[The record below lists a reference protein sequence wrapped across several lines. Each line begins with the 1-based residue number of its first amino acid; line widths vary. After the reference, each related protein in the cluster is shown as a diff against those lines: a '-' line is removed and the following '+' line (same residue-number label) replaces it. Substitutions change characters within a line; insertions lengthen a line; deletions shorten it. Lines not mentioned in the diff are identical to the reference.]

1 MDESII
7 VCVPRSS
14 SPFTKTGL
22 ADESSL
28 GGVSDTKR
36 AQQSRCAAQI
46 YEIFAIYL
54 EKCSRVEEC
63 IEVRLKQSRMMTEQ
77 FARLWRGEK
86 REEAQA
92 RYVRVVEVLCK
103 LADLYAQRIEGG
115 EVEVKSLQQM
125 LTTIQLTANRLQ
137 RLSEKTFMD
146 LVESKTLTRKLR
158 TVEELTYKMKNEH
171 EKDNAVS
178 ESQQPSVSVTS
189 SFADWM

>member
-1 MDESII
+1 M
-7 VCVPRSS
+7 
-14 SPFTKTGL
+14 
-22 ADESSL
+22 
-28 GGVSDTKR
+28 
-36 AQQSRCAAQI
+36 
-46 YEIFAIYL
+46 
-54 EKCSRVEEC
+54 
-63 IEVRLKQSRMMTEQ
+63 RLKQSRMMTEQ